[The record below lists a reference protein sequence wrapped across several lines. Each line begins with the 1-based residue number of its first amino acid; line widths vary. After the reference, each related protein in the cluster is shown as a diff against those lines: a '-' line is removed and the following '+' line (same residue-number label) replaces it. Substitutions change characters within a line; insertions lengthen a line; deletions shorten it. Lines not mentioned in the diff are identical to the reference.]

1 MCNIDY
7 EAKYKFCESGK
18 ANLDFHK
25 SFGIPIRDFYDG
37 LMSVILKQITI
48 DIFKFDEFL
57 HDEHGDYEDDGKSM
71 EDIVI
76 EKYGNN
82 ALKVLERLI

>member
-1 MCNIDY
+1 MI
-7 EAKYKFCESGK
+7 YKFCEAGRAK
-18 ANLDFHK
+18 HDFQK

-37 LMSVILKQITI
+37 LMSVNLKQITI

-57 HDEHGDYEDDGKSM
+57 HDKHGDYEDEGKSM
-71 EDIVI
+71 DDIVR
-76 EKYGNN
+76 EKYGNE